1 LQSDIQQE
9 GFMEHVAAQE
19 SNEDFSRSTA
29 HALGYL
35 LSIAALPALSSAL
48 PWRRGLVVATLL
60 FVVVVLMRQFLV
72 MSVRSALT
80 RGRAK
85 AVINWIDRAAL
96 FIGLASVC
104 TVVAYDSLG
113 QADGWRYCLGAWAL
127 AALGC
132 CAHGLVNASRT
143 WDSSTFLSSFFEPL
157 QEHDSKVHKA

>member
-1 LQSDIQQE
+1 MQ
-9 GFMEHVAAQE
+9 HVALQE
-19 SNEDFSRSTA
+19 PNEDFARSTA

-48 PWRRGLVVATLL
+48 PWRRGLIVATLL

-104 TVVAYDSLG
+104 TVVAYVSLG
-113 QADGWRYCLGAWAL
+113 QADGLRYCLAAWAL

-132 CAHGLVNASRT
+132 SAHGLMNASRT
-143 WDSSTFLSSFFEPL
+143 WDSSTFMSSFFEPREAHEE
-157 QEHDSKVHKA
+157 QVNKH